1 MCRYKPSD
9 ALRNA
14 ILGGRGKGKGKSKGK
29 GKGFHQATG
38 GRGHTGGRGGR
49 GGGHNTPRRQVDG
62 TLDLSSLA
70 SALPTEA
77 IVHSDGHEQDPSS
90 LRRRAA
96 LNILMGASTDENKV
110 TPNGSASPLGYCQ
123 SVVRETLFEH
133 RAMLGQTRLFDQT
146 WARWPP
152 VEEKAERGQY
162 ANQLVLLAND
172 SYGNDV
178 VLAFVTYNLQ
188 RGEYS
193 LAGATCD
200 AVDAFKSCFNRFAA
214 ERATK
219 GCQMVAMDQ
228 DHHPHFHPLE
238 YIGDAVAAVDACLLL
253 QRQATPSDLLCA
265 VANPKAR
272 QQVAWRPPGEG
283 CAMLNESQHAALASL
298 RYNLEVIQGPPG
310 TGKSTT
316 IFHLVHDCMP
326 LSTKSVVCA
335 VQNRAV
341 EAICQRLSSAVTKGD
356 FKFFVFGNEKRLAE
370 TSKMWTLGAQA
381 DRDPRVLHQRAI
393 ATKAIMVRSAVSQGL
408 DMRMRKTFAGAFST
422 RHGEYRSMM
431 ATRLIQRGCHRR
443 SYGSYQPEE
452 NASQTTL
459 EQDFRNYLEAND
471 GWQKLARAY
480 ARKQVGGGRA
490 AELDIFLKRTAT
502 DATEL
507 EHALLFQIQA
517 EIARDASVMLCT
529 AATVGPSLFSGD
541 ENVAGYMQL
550 AEAVVVD
557 EAGTCPDRS
566 IVPLL
571 PLRENGASFTRVVLV
586 GDEKQ
591 LPPFSRLDEQER
603 KPSLLERAVSKVGGH
618 LLNLQYRM
626 PSPLCAV
633 VSEAFYDGQLITAP
647 PKMAE
652 CRMTPGK
659 SIVFMPVHGEAMQAE
674 RGKSL
679 FNEEEADVAMAAALR
694 LARQHR
700 DWNVA
705 ILTFYKEQF
714 KLINDALKDEPSGI
728 NVLSVDSAQ
737 GQEFDAVVLSA
748 VVDGSRKSFLGDE
761 RRQCVA
767 ISRAKK
773 HFILVAHPNL
783 CNNMRVFGKLRDA
796 ATRV

>member
-1 MCRYKPSD
+1 MRGYHSSD

-14 ILGGRGKGKGKSKGK
+14 LLGGRGKGKGTSKGK
-29 GKGFHQATG
+29 GKGFHQTTG
-38 GRGHTGGRGGR
+38 GRGRGGGR
-49 GGGHNTPRRQVDG
+49 GGGYNMPRRQVSG

-70 SALPTEA
+70 SALPTET

-110 TPNGSASPLGYCQ
+110 TPNGDASPLGYCQ

-133 RAMLGQTRLFDQT
+133 RAMLGQTRLFDQA

-152 VEEKAERGQY
+152 IEEKAERGQY

-178 VLAFVTYNLQ
+178 VLAFVTYNMQ
-188 RGEYS
+188 RGEYN

-214 ERATK
+214 ERVTK
-219 GCQMVAMDQ
+219 GCQMVAMDSGQ
-228 DHHPHFHPLE
+228 HPHFHPLE

-253 QRQATPSDLLCA
+253 QRQAAPSDLLCA
-265 VANPKAR
+265 IANPRTR
-272 QQVAWRPPGEG
+272 QQVAWRPPAAG
-283 CAMLNESQHAALASL
+283 CAMLNASQHAALASL

-316 IFHLVHDCMP
+316 IFHLVRDCMP

-341 EAICQRLSSAVTKGD
+341 EAICQRLSSAVTTGD

-381 DRDPRVLHQRAI
+381 DRDPRVLYQRAI
-393 ATKAIMVRSAVSQGL
+393 AAKARMVRSAVNQGL
-408 DMRMRKTFAGAFST
+408 DMRMRKTFPGAFST
-422 RHGEYRSMM
+422 RHGGYRSTM

-452 NASQTTL
+452 DASQQTL

-471 GWQKLARAY
+471 GWLKLARAC

-490 AELDIFLKRTAT
+490 AELDTFLQRTAT
-502 DATEL
+502 DATER
-507 EHALLFQIQA
+507 EQVLLLQIPA
-517 EIARDASVMLCT
+517 ELARDASVMLCT
-529 AATVGPSLFSGD
+529 AATVGPSIFSGD
-541 ENVAGYMQL
+541 ENVAGYMKL

-571 PLRENGASFTRVVLV
+571 PNGACFTRVVLV
-586 GDEKQ
+586 GDDKQ

-603 KPSLLERAVSKVGGH
+603 KPSLLQRAVSKVGGH

-626 PSPLCAV
+626 PSPLCTV

-679 FNEEEADVAMAAALR
+679 FNEEEADVAMAAAVR
-694 LARQHR
+694 LSRQHR
-700 DWNVA
+700 DWSVA

-748 VVDGSRKSFLGDE
+748 VVNGSRKSFLSDE

-783 CNNMRVFGKLRDA
+783 CNNMSIFGKLRDA
-796 ATRV
+796 ANRM

>member
-1 MCRYKPSD
+1 MR
-9 ALRNA
+9 
-14 ILGGRGKGKGKSKGK
+14 
-29 GKGFHQATG
+29 
-38 GRGHTGGRGGR
+38 
-49 GGGHNTPRRQVDG
+49 RRQVDG

-70 SALPTEA
+70 SALPTETL
-77 IVHSDGHEQDPSS
+77 VFSDGHEQDPSS

-96 LNILMGASTDENKV
+96 LNILMGASTDESKV
-110 TPNGSASPLGYCQ
+110 TPNGDVSPLGYCQ

-133 RAMLGQTRLFDQT
+133 RAMLGQTRLFDQA

-152 VEEKAERGQY
+152 IEEKAERGQH
-162 ANQLVLLAND
+162 ANQLVLLARD

-178 VLAFVTYNLQ
+178 VLAFVTYNVE
-188 RGEYS
+188 RNEYN

-200 AVDAFKSCFNRFAA
+200 AVNAFKSCFNRFAA

-219 GCQMVAMDQ
+219 GCEMVAMDRG
-228 DHHPHFHPLE
+228 HPQFHPLE
-238 YIGDAVAAVDACLLL
+238 YIGDALAAVDACLLL
-253 QRQATPSDLLCA
+253 QRQAAPSDLLCA
-265 VANPKAR
+265 VANPRVR
-272 QQVAWRPPGEG
+272 QQVAWRQPGGE

-310 TGKSTT
+310 TGKSST
-316 IFHLVHDCMP
+316 IFHLVRDCMP

-341 EAICQRLSSAVTKGD
+341 EAICQRLSRAVNTDGD
-356 FKFFVFGNEKRLAE
+356 FKFFVVGNEKRLAE
-370 TSKMWTLGAQA
+370 TSKMWTLEAQA
-381 DRDPRVLHQRAI
+381 GRDPRVLYQRAI
-393 ATKAIMVRSAVSQGL
+393 AAKAKMVRKAVNQGL
-408 DMRMRKTFAGAFST
+408 DMRTRKMFAGAFST
-422 RHGEYRSMM
+422 RHSEYRSTM
-431 ATRLIQRGCHRR
+431 ATRLVRRGYHRR
-443 SYGSYQPEE
+443 SYGGYQPEE
-452 NASQTTL
+452 DASQSTQ

-480 ARKQVGGGRA
+480 ARRQVGGGRA

-502 DATEL
+502 DAIER
-507 EHALLFQIQA
+507 EQVLLVQVQA
-517 EIARDASVMLCT
+517 ELARDASVMLCT
-529 AATVGPSLFSGD
+529 AATVGPSMFSGD
-541 ENVAGYMQL
+541 ENVAGYMKL

-571 PLRENGASFTRVVLV
+571 PLRENGTSFTRVILV

-591 LPPFSRLDEQER
+591 LPPFSRLDNQER

-618 LLNLQYRM
+618 LLTLQYRM
-626 PSPLCAV
+626 PHSLCAV
-633 VSEAFYDGQLITAP
+633 VSEAFYEGQLITAP
-647 PKMAE
+647 PKMTD

-659 SIVFMPVHGEAMQAE
+659 RIVFMPVHGEAMQAE

-679 FNEEEADVAMAAALR
+679 FNEKEVDAAIAAALR
-694 LARQHR
+694 LARQQR

-705 ILTFYKEQF
+705 ILTFYKEQL
-714 KLINDALKDEPSGI
+714 KLIDHALKDEPFRI

-767 ISRAKK
+767 ISRAKE

-783 CNNMRVFGKLRDA
+783 CNNMHVFGKLRDA
-796 ATRV
+796 ATRG